1 MKVAVITFP
10 ASNCDRDAVDAAR
23 KISNNVHNIW
33 HVATHLDND
42 FDLIII
48 PGGFSFGD
56 YLRSGA
62 MAAISPIMNEVIRL
76 ANRGTKIIGIC
87 NGFQILTE
95 AGLLPGVLLRNRNIK
110 FINKDITLKVE
121 NNSSFFTKN
130 YQKNQIISIPIAH
143 MDGNYFADSE
153 TIKMIEDNDMVA
165 WRYSSN
171 EGVINDISN
180 INGSINNI
188 AGIFN
193 KNKNI
198 FGTMPHPERAIDINN
213 GSIDGLPVFT
223 SIIS

>member
-1 MKVAVITFP
+1 
-10 ASNCDRDAVDAAR
+10 
-23 KISNNVHNIW
+23 
-33 HVATHLDND
+33 
-42 FDLIII
+42 
-48 PGGFSFGD
+48 
-56 YLRSGA
+56 
-62 MAAISPIMNEVIRL
+62 
-76 ANRGTKIIGIC
+76 
-87 NGFQILTE
+87 
-95 AGLLPGVLLRNRNIK
+95 
-110 FINKDITLKVE
+110 
-121 NNSSFFTKN
+121 
-130 YQKNQIISIPIAH
+130 
-143 MDGNYFADSE
+143 
-153 TIKMIEDNDMVA
+153 MIEDNNMVA